1 MIFFS
6 EFSSL
11 TNLIYLPVTIYIL
24 RTLISLYNLILKR
37 IRRDNASPS
46 YPQKFNSI
54 ANLPRRKNTHKK
66 KKINISSK
74 TKAKFANFA
83 PFAPFL
89 APIMTWFFF
98 FFYRIRENEKN
109 EKKEKKKPDWR
120 KKDSRHPITNRA
132 HSLCSGS
139 VRVCVGATECI
150 HTRCMQPRK
159 AFLFRDERRRRCRIS
174 DKHEQHACLR
184 KISGM
189 SVAHTA
195 SRSPQFLI

>member
-98 FFYRIRENEKN
+98 FFLPNTRKWKKWKER
-109 EKKEKKKPDWR
+109 EKKIWLTKKRFETPYNKPCAQPLFR
-120 KKDSRHPITNRA
+120 
-132 HSLCSGS
+132 LCS
-139 VRVCVGATECI
+139 RVCRCNGVHTHAMHAAT
-150 HTRCMQPRK
+150 
-159 AFLFRDERRRRCRIS
+159 
-174 DKHEQHACLR
+174 
-184 KISGM
+184 
-189 SVAHTA
+189 
-195 SRSPQFLI
+195 